1 MNKIIIKN
9 NIFVV
14 NCRDF
19 LSTFAAETNKT
30 VMTMRKVL
38 LTITALL
45 AWMAADA
52 QTLMTGGQFMD
63 LLLPMEGGVAAT
75 GSDWGTTAGSNTD
88 PKYAG
93 TWEGTL
99 GRWKDNGIEDATH
112 SYWGGNIIKGDDGK
126 YHIYVSGWSS
136 VDYGHMA
143 WSSASRVYHIKS
155 NNVWGPYEYVN
166 DIGPGHNSEIYKTG
180 DTYVIYHIEPLG
192 IYTST
197 TLGDSWTSGEFLY
210 DKRDRILIAGENTE
224 TSLSNCSFAKREDGS
239 FVMIDRGGGIWVS
252 QNGLSDPWHQL
263 TDKSVY
269 LNSEIKNRGYLED
282 PVIWRDHLQYHM
294 IVNDWNARYAYYYRS
309 LDGLNW
315 VKEAGKAYCG
325 ADDFAKHSNGDA
337 EKWHKYERPRVY
349 QDEQGRAIRMNFAV
363 IDCVKQ
369 SDLANDEHSSKNIN
383 MPLTKQLLLEVQ
395 TISSTSATV
404 LVKAEDGFNPKTDL
418 NFSSLKFGSHD
429 KVNYGNGFSYSSHAD
444 SGDDIIITFTG
455 SEGSI
460 NSGEWAPKMLG
471 QKTDETIA
479 FGYAKM
485 PDVDYKPAMLSAVTP
500 AIAADGTVQTVSVT
514 NYGQSASA
522 ATTVRIYNP
531 AGNTLLAHGTT
542 SALAAYGN
550 ETITLTKDAAT
561 GSGYTSIQVR
571 FYDGETLLNTE
582 NIPLTAINAAQA
594 ALQSVIDE
602 AQTLYDDET
611 LTNGKTEL
619 KTAIDAAKA
628 VVVCYNISAI
638 ESEQSTLSAAMNTF
652 KYANAS
658 PTRGMSITI
667 PNGTCDDLSEWTMT
681 RLDADNAPGWKL
693 NTSNRYGFDGNFI
706 ETYKAGGLGVANK
719 AYQTLSNMPAGRYRL
734 RTKVIATNNGSSATG
749 VTMYASGTT
758 LTGSPVSQAVSTG
771 KDACTEYML
780 ELTLT
785 SKGDIEIG
793 IDFPNTT
800 NATWVCFDSW
810 TLKYF
815 GTEEGE
821 IIEDPLTFDDSKVYY
836 IKWKTNSYSKIY
848 WRSPKFNSEND
859 PNLHRTAD
867 ESEAAKFIIRS
878 VSSTY
883 GQFYLYDIV
892 SHTYVVPSTSNSNGT
907 VWSTSTTQLGKVAI
921 AEATDYYTISSM
933 AGGEANAYNND
944 NYDGDVKNY
953 SGGSQ
958 WLIEEAGD
966 NTTVMGINPQAV
978 YQLKHLN
985 TNRNRYMAAEPN
997 ANGYLLTTNTDA
1009 NKGKFSLLPV
1019 SGQKGYY
1026 YIVNEGGYFV
1036 IPSAANWTLSKSTPA
1051 AVKVV
1056 LNIDRMATNS
1066 TFNATFLLGEDAQH
1080 ANPQNKNST
1089 ELVYAYSA
1097 HETDNGNNWMLEPV
1111 SDATASLSLNNI
1123 TSSLSSIVASAN
1135 ASDVTLT
1142 YTATVTSA
1150 DFGTLVVP
1158 FEADVEGDVEAWE
1171 LTSIDGSSRI
1181 QGTKVTTIEANK
1193 PVLLKNKGILELTA
1207 KSGTAAYSASPSHG
1221 LLHGTYTQ
1229 GTVSAG
1235 NYVLQNIDNEVA
1247 FYKVDS
1253 DKPTINPFRAYLTA
1267 PVTARMLTFSFDNE
1281 TTGVAD
1287 VRGKMSDGKGEYF
1300 NMQGQRV
1307 AQPTKGIY
1315 IINGKK
1321 TIIK

>member
-1 MNKIIIKN
+1 MG
-9 NIFVV
+9 
-14 NCRDF
+14 
-19 LSTFAAETNKT
+19 
-30 VMTMRKVL
+30 
-38 LTITALL
+38 ALL
-45 AWMAADA
+45 VWMAAEA
-52 QTLMTGGQFMD
+52 QSLTTGGQFMD
-63 LLLPMEGGVAAT
+63 LLLPMEGSVAAT
-75 GSDWGTTAGSNTD
+75 ESDWGTSAGSNTD

-99 GRWKDNGIEDATH
+99 GRWKDNGIEDATR

-126 YHIYVSGWSS
+126 YHIYVSGWPESTAR
-136 VDYGHMA
+136 GHMA

-155 NNVWGPYEYVN
+155 DNVWGPYEYVS

-197 TLGDSWTSGEFLY
+197 SLGDSWTSGEFLY

-252 QNGLSDPWHQL
+252 RNGLADPWHQL

-369 SDLANDEHSSKNIN
+369 SDLGGDTHSSKNIN

-404 LVKAEDGFNPKTDL
+404 LVKAEDGFDPKTDL

-429 KVNYGNGFSYSSHAD
+429 KVNYGNGFSYSSYTE

-455 SEGSI
+455 SAGSI
-460 NSGEWAPKMLG
+460 NDGEWAPKMLG
-471 QKTDETIA
+471 QKTDESIA

-485 PDVDYKPAMLSAVTP
+485 PAVDYKPAMLSAVTP

-522 ATTVRIYNP
+522 ATTVRVYS
-531 AGNTLLAHGTT
+531 ADGNTLLAHGTT
-542 SALAAYGN
+542 TALAAYGS
-550 ETITLTKDAAT
+550 ESVTLTKDAVA
-561 GSGYTSIQVR
+561 GSGYKTIQVR
-571 FYDGETLLNTE
+571 FYDGATLLNTE
-582 NIPLTAINAAQA
+582 NIPLTAINAAQT
-594 ALQSVIDE
+594 ALQTVIDE
-602 AQTLYDDET
+602 AQTLYDDESFT
-611 LTNGKTEL
+611 SGKDAL
-619 KTAIDAAKA
+619 KTAIDNAKA
-628 VVVCYNISAI
+628 VVTCYNIAAI
-638 ESEQSTLSAAMNTF
+638 ESEQTTLSAAVNTF

-658 PTRGMSITI
+658 LTRGMSITI

-681 RLDADNAPGWKL
+681 RKDADNTPGWK
-693 NTSNRYGFDGNFI
+693 TSTKGGDYDGFDGNFM
-706 ETYKAGGLGVANK
+706 ETWVSQSSALGVANR
-719 AYQTLSNMPAGRYRL
+719 ASQTLTDMPAGRYRL
-734 RTKVIATNNGSSATG
+734 RAKVIACRQNNTSATTG
-749 VTMYASGTT
+749 VTLFANSQTT
-758 LTGSPVSQAVSTG
+758 ACKTANNTPQEFMVEINMVEAGSLT
-771 KDACTEYML
+771 
-780 ELTLT
+780 
-785 SKGDIEIG
+785 IG
-793 IDFPNTT
+793 IDIPSTT
-800 NATWVCFDSW
+800 EANWVAWDNV

-836 IKWKTNSYSKIY
+836 IKWNTNSYSKVY
-848 WRSPKFNSEND
+848 WRSPKFNSAND

-892 SHTYVVPSTSNSNGT
+892 SHTYVVPSTNNSNGT

-933 AGGEANAYNND
+933 AGGEANAYAND
-944 NYDGDVKNY
+944 NNDGDVKNY

-966 NTTVMGINPQAV
+966 NTTVMGVNPQAV

-985 TNRNRYMAAEPN
+985 TSRNRYMAAEPN

-1026 YIVNEGGYFV
+1026 YIVNEDGYFV
-1036 IPSAANWTLSKSTPA
+1036 IPSATNWTLSKSTPA

-1089 ELVYAYSA
+1089 ELVYAYSG

-1111 SDATASLSLNNI
+1111 SNATASLSLNNI

-1135 ASDVTLT
+1135 AADVTLT

-1150 DFGTLVVP
+1150 GFGTLVVP
-1158 FEADVEGDVEAWE
+1158 FDADVEGDVEAWE
-1171 LTSIDGSSRI
+1171 LTSINGSSRI
-1181 QGTKVTTIEANK
+1181 QGTKVSTIEANK
-1193 PVLLKNKGILELTA
+1193 PVLLKNAGTLNLTS
-1207 KSGTAAYSASPSHG
+1207 KSGTAVYEASPTNG
-1221 LLHGTYTQ
+1221 LLHGTYTST
-1229 GTVSAG
+1229 TVSAG
-1235 NYVLQNIDNEVA
+1235 NYVLQKLDDVVA
-1247 FYKVDS
+1247 FYKVVDS
-1253 DKPTINPFRAYLTA
+1253 DKPTINPFRAYLSA
-1267 PVTARMLTFSFDNE
+1267 PSDARSLTFSFDEEINGISATLNE
-1281 TTGVAD
+1281 K
-1287 VRGKMSDGKGEYF
+1287 GKMINDKFVYNLSGQQVKMPSANASAIGLKKGL
-1300 NMQGQRV
+1300 
-1307 AQPTKGIY
+1307 Y
-1315 IINGKK
+1315 IWNGRKMIVK
-1321 TIIK
+1321 

>member
-1 MNKIIIKN
+1 MKK
-9 NIFVV
+9 
-14 NCRDF
+14 
-19 LSTFAAETNKT
+19 A
-30 VMTMRKVL
+30 L
-38 LTITALL
+38 LTIFSLL
-45 AWMAADA
+45 VWIATDA
-52 QTLMTGGQFMD
+52 QELVTGGQFMD
-63 LLLPMEGGVAAT
+63 LLLPMEGSVAAT
-75 GSDWGTTAGSNTD
+75 ANDWGTTAGSNTD

-93 TWEGTL
+93 SWEGTL
-99 GRWKDNGIEDATH
+99 GRWKDNGIEDATR
-112 SYWGGNIIKGDDGK
+112 SYWGGNIIKGSDGK
-126 YHIYVSGWSS
+126 YNIYVSGWPESTAK
-136 VDYGHMA
+136 GHMA
-143 WSSASRVYHIKS
+143 WSSASRVYHVKS
-155 NNVWGPYEYVN
+155 DNVWGPYEYVS

-192 IYTST
+192 IYTSN

-252 QNGLSDPWHQL
+252 RNGLADPWHQL

-369 SDLANDEHSSKNIN
+369 SDVGSDTHSSKNIN

-395 TISSTSATV
+395 TVSSTSATV
-404 LVKAEDGFNPKTDL
+404 LVKAEDGFDPKTDL
-418 NFSSLKFGSHD
+418 NFLSLKFGSHD
-429 KVNYGNGFSYSSHAD
+429 KVNYGNGFSYSSYTE

-455 SEGSI
+455 SAGSI
-460 NSGEWAPKMLG
+460 NAGEWAPKMLG
-471 QKTDETIA
+471 QKTDGSIA

-485 PDVDYKPAMLSAVTP
+485 PAVDYKPAMLSAVTP

-522 ATTVRIYNP
+522 ATTVRVYSSD
-531 AGNTLLAHGTT
+531 GNTLLAHGTT
-542 SALAAYGN
+542 TTLAAYGS
-550 ETITLTKDAAT
+550 ESVTLTKDAAA
-561 GSGYTSIQVR
+561 GSGYETIQVR
-571 FYDGETLLNTE
+571 FYDGATLLNTE
-582 NIPLTAINAAQA
+582 NIPLTAINAAQT
-594 ALQSVIDE
+594 ALQTVIDE
-602 AQTLYDDET
+602 AQTLYDDESFT
-611 LTNGKTEL
+611 SGKDAL
-619 KTAIDAAKA
+619 KTAIDNAKA
-628 VVVCYNISAI
+628 VVTCYNIAAI
-638 ESEQSTLSAAMNTF
+638 ESEQTTLSAAVNTF

-658 PTRGMSITI
+658 LTRGMSITI

-681 RLDADNAPGWKL
+681 RKDADNTPGWK
-693 NTSNRYGFDGNFI
+693 TSTKGGDYDGFDGNFM
-706 ETYKAGGLGVANK
+706 ETWVSQSGTLGVANR
-719 AYQTLSNMPAGRYRL
+719 ASQTLTDMPAGRYRL
-734 RTKVIATNNGSSATG
+734 RAKVIACRQNNTSATTG
-749 VTMYASGTT
+749 VTLFANSQTT
-758 LTGSPVSQAVSTG
+758 ACKTANNTPQEFMVEINMAEAGSLT
-771 KDACTEYML
+771 
-780 ELTLT
+780 
-785 SKGDIEIG
+785 IG
-793 IDFPNTT
+793 INIPSTT
-800 NATWVCFDSW
+800 EANWVAWDNV

-836 IKWKTNSYSKIY
+836 IKWNTNSYKKVY
-848 WRSPKFNSEND
+848 WRSPKFNSAND

-933 AGGEANAYNND
+933 AGGEANAYAND

-1089 ELVYAYSA
+1089 ELVYAYSG
-1097 HETDNGNNWMLEPV
+1097 HETDDGNNWMLEPV
-1111 SDATASLSLNNI
+1111 SNATASLSLNNI

-1135 ASDVTLT
+1135 AADVTLT

-1150 DFGTLVVP
+1150 GFGTLVVP

-1171 LTSIDGSSRI
+1171 LTSINGSSRI
-1181 QGTKVTTIEANK
+1181 QGTKVSTIEANK